1 MSSMKKYYELQRGDK
16 ALHGGK
22 ILTFQRPDGSYAKWL
37 DEDGNLIT
45 CQADGYEL
53 NDEWIYIPCFWL

>member
-1 MSSMKKYYELQRGDK
+1 MSVKKYYELNRGDK

-45 CQADGYEL
+45 GQADGYEL
-53 NDEWIYIPCFWL
+53 NDE